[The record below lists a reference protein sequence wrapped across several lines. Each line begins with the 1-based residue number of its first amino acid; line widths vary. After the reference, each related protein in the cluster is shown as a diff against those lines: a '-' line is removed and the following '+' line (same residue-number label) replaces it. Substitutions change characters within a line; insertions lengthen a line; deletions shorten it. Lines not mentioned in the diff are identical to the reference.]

1 MNFAWDAETNRLA
14 ASCGKLTP
22 LRHEASVPSRR
33 PEVWRGADKKD
44 DPMRLP
50 RRHFLRIAAGAAA
63 LPALPR
69 RLLAQT
75 YPTRP
80 VRMIVPFAPGGPVDV
95 CTRLVAQRLS
105 ERLGSQFYVENVPGA
120 GGNIGAG
127 QAAKARPDG
136 YTVLL
141 NTNNQ
146 VINPSL
152 FAKVP
157 YDPFKDFDAVTLMTS
172 FASAFS
178 VNPSVP
184 AGTVVE
190 LVALVKANPGKYS
203 FASAGL
209 GTPSHLL
216 AEQFRASQGLDMVH
230 VPYGG
235 SGPAILS
242 TVAGHTPIAFAG
254 LSAAAPQ
261 ALDGKLRVLAVMSNH
276 RAEGFPDAPTIAE
289 AGYPGMDGDGW
300 IGMFIPAGTPKDI
313 ISLLH
318 GEVARMMS
326 VAAVKEQLAT
336 LGLDPVANTPEQF
349 DAQLRLEVD
358 KWSRI
363 IRAANIRPQ

>member
-1 MNFAWDAETNRLA
+1 MPF
-14 ASCGKLTP
+14 
-22 LRHEASVPSRR
+22 
-33 PEVWRGADKKD
+33 
-44 DPMRLP
+44 P
-50 RRHFLRIAAGAAA
+50 RRHFLRLAAGVAGV
-63 LPALPR
+63 PALPGA
-69 RLLAQT
+69 LLAQAW
-75 YPTRP
+75 PARP

-95 CTRLVAQRLS
+95 CARMLAQRMS
-105 ERLGSQFYVENVPGA
+105 ERLGAQFYVENVPGA
-120 GGNIGAG
+120 SGSIGAA

-136 YTVLL
+136 YTILV
-141 NTNNQ
+141 NVNNQ

-157 YDPFKDFDAVTLMTS
+157 YDPFRDFDAVTLVVS

-184 AGTVVE
+184 AGTVSE
-190 LVALVKANPGKYS
+190 LVALIRANPGKYS

-216 AEQFRASQGLDMVH
+216 AEQFRVTLGLDMVH

-235 SGPAILS
+235 SGPAVVS
-242 TVAGHTPIAFAG
+242 AVAGHTPIAFAG

-300 IGMFIPAGTPKDI
+300 IGMFVPAGTSKDVI
-313 ISLLH
+313 GVLH
-318 GEVARMMS
+318 GEVAAIMAL
-326 VAAVKEQLAT
+326 AAVKEQMAT
-336 LGLDPVANTPEQF
+336 LGLDPVANTPGQF

-363 IRAANIRPQ
+363 IRAANLRPQ